1 MCLQGGST
9 VYVLTLSFLAALLP
23 NALSDVAAVVG
34 ATCYITL
41 VAHISTSLS
50 VLS

>member
-1 MCLQGGST
+1 MCLQGGTT

-23 NALSDVAAVVG
+23 DALSDVAAVVG

-41 VAHISTSLS
+41 VAYTSTFLS
-50 VLS
+50 ASS